1 MKKSVSLIYKFIATI
16 FFFLF
21 GSTGAKAQSVTV
33 EELKDI
39 LSTDS
44 TAVLIDVRNK
54 NEFVGN
60 MKMLPKAK
68 HIPLPVF
75 ADSLASL
82 NKFKERNIYII
93 CRSGRRSM
101 IATKQLI
108 ENGFNC
114 YNVTGGMTA
123 YRRKY

>member
-1 MKKSVSLIYKFIATI
+1 MKKSVSVVYKFIATI
-16 FFFLF
+16 FLFLF
-21 GSTGAKAQSVTV
+21 GSTGAKAQSVSV
-33 EELKDI
+33 EELKEI

-44 TAVLIDVRNK
+44 CAILIDVRNK
-54 NEFVGN
+54 SEFVGN

-68 HIPLPVF
+68 HIPLSVF

-101 IATKQLI
+101 IATKQLVK
-108 ENGFNC
+108 NGFNC
-114 YNVTGGMTA
+114 YNVTGGMAA
-123 YRRKY
+123 YRKKY